1 MTALAMRNL
10 DPFTRSM
17 GGTMIEEA
25 VVLNNTPAANQL
37 AQAIQQNAGVIDVSS
52 GKIIQDS
59 PKPTSLNV
67 TVTSAT
73 GVSAETA
80 TINIFNN
87 NYFTALD
94 TDNGS
99 GGGSIT
105 YTWGDG
111 FTGKGYE
118 RLFASNNNGNGIGIR
133 GFTLQV
139 TVNST
144 GASTAAYF
152 NTMNMAIEMVNMMG
166 RKMPFSADL
175 VEAIRNS
182 QYIAGTLTVR
192 FPFVLNPYMQI
203 VYEQPA
209 DTKFAWSFIT
219 QYSSNL

>member
-17 GGTMIEEA
+17 GGAMIEEA
-25 VVLNNTPAANQL
+25 VVLSNNTAANQL
-37 AQAIQQNAGVIDVSS
+37 AQAIQQNSGVIDISS
-52 GKIIQDS
+52 GKIVKDS

-73 GVSAETA
+73 GVGAEDA
-80 TINIFNN
+80 TINLFNN
-87 NYFTALD
+87 NFFTALD

-99 GGGSIT
+99 GGGSIS

-111 FTGKGYE
+111 FSGKGYE
-118 RLFASNNNGNGIGIR
+118 RLFASTNGGDGIGIR
-133 GFTLQV
+133 GFLLQV

-152 NTMNMAIEMVNMMG
+152 NTMNMAIEMINMMG
-166 RKMPFSADL
+166 RKAPFSADL

-192 FPFVLNPYMQI
+192 FPFVFNPYMQI
-203 VYEQPA
+203 SYTQPA
-209 DTKFAWSFIT
+209 NTKFAWSFIT
-219 QYSSNL
+219 QYSNNL